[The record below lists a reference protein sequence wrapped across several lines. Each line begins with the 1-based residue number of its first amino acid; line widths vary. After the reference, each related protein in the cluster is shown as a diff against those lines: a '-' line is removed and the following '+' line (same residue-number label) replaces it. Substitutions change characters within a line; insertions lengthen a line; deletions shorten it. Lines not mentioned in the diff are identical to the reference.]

1 MTAEIKLLQNN
12 ENEAHIKIKNESGDD
27 TTTLK
32 LSKLVYKPKTDD
44 FSFDIDDRPQ
54 SKFQDVT
61 DHVNVSI
68 RAAQWSGTSQDG
80 NCVIKRGGKFVM
92 GFCVGDT
99 CQYEFMGQDMV
110 ADQEHANEDITFEL
124 HGNITIWMKLRK
136 HGYINHVET
145 GTYGVY
151 DNETKVGSK

>member
-12 ENEAHIKIKNESGDD
+12 ENEAHIKIKNESGSG
-27 TTTLK
+27 TITLE
-32 LSKLVYKPKTDD
+32 LSDLVYKPVTDD
-44 FSFDIDDRPQ
+44 FSFEIDRDQ
-54 SKFQDVT
+54 QFQDVT

-110 ADQEHANEDITFEL
+110 ADQEYADKDIEFDL
-124 HGNITIWMKLRK
+124 HGNITIWIKLRK

-151 DNETKVGSK
+151 DDETKVGRK